1 MAEDKAYKGESTE
14 TPQPPAP
21 GVPDE
26 NTWLAAARKLNP
38 NVSDDKLRT
47 YYRNNYGAKYAL
59 RDLTSLRSNVF
70 GPQPKT
76 PAQPAPQIAQQELV
90 GRIERGQRAEQAIP
104 KLGEM
109 ESQAT
114 EEKIR
119 AQQAVRKGVAA
130 EQLKQEQAF
139 GGREE
144 TALETKQAGV
154 MAEPEFKPDKMEL
167 DDYRNL
173 AGMLIG
179 IGTLV
184 GGKGKMGAMYSLQAL
199 NGMMKGYAEG
209 RKDLF
214 KTQQVEFE
222 KALKSVDAHNKRIDR
237 EFNDAMSLINTDRR
251 TALAKLKQ
259 LEAELGD
266 GVMAADLRLNDLGKL
281 RKDIDSAVK
290 SGSDALKMVE
300 TSAQRQAD
308 REFKEQLARDRMQ
321 QQRELAEFRAS
332 TQKEIAELKKG
343 EGKPLPPAEIRKL
356 EGLESISKGLDEL
369 KRDFKPEYAQL
380 GVLGFG
386 AEFSLEAKRR
396 LAETLGDKE
405 AQRAVAWWGKY
416 QRLQAPNRHALFGAT
431 LTGNELK
438 NYLSFTAKPS
448 DSASTIINSL
458 DDQKNYSTDLARS
471 QRFSF
476 ESVGYKVPPT
486 SPSNYIESFGG
497 QRSEPTRTLGQQE
510 PAASQPASQPSAKPA
525 AKRMPEP
532 ETLQAYADQKFNG
545 NVEKAR
551 QFLKSQGYQ

>member
-1 MAEDKAYKGESTE
+1 MAEE
-14 TPQPPAP
+14 
-21 GVPDE
+21 
-26 NTWLAAARKLNP
+26 
-38 NVSDDKLRT
+38 
-47 YYRNNYGAKYAL
+47 AL

-70 GPQPKT
+70 GPQPKAPT
-76 PAQPAPQIAQQELV
+76 QPAPQIAQQELV
-90 GRIERGQRAEQAIP
+90 GRIQRGQRAEEAIP

-119 AQQAVRKGVAA
+119 AQQAVRTGVAA
-130 EQLKQEQAF
+130 EQLKQEEAF

-144 TALETKQAGV
+144 TALKTRQAGV

-214 KTQQVEFE
+214 KTQQIEFE

-237 EFNDAMSLINTDRR
+237 EFNDAMSLINTDRK

-266 GVMAADLRLNDLGKL
+266 GVMAADLRLNDLNKL
-281 RKDIDSAVK
+281 RNDLKSAVQ
-290 SGSDALKMVE
+290 SGENALKMVE

-321 QQRELAEFRAS
+321 QQKELARDRMQQQRGLAQFRAS

-369 KRDFKPEYAQL
+369 KRDFRPEYAQL

-438 NYLSFTAKPS
+438 NYQSFTAKPS

-497 QRSEPTRTLGQQE
+497 QRSEPTRTLSQQA

>member
-1 MAEDKAYKGESTE
+1 MAEE
-14 TPQPPAP
+14 
-21 GVPDE
+21 
-26 NTWLAAARKLNP
+26 
-38 NVSDDKLRT
+38 
-47 YYRNNYGAKYAL
+47 AL

-70 GPQPKT
+70 GPQPKAPT
-76 PAQPAPQIAQQELV
+76 QPAPQIAQQELV
-90 GRIERGQRAEQAIP
+90 GRIQRGQRAEQAIP

-119 AQQAVRKGVAA
+119 AQQRVREGVAA

-139 GGREE
+139 GGREK

-222 KALKSVDAHNKRIDR
+222 KALKSVDAHNKRIER

-290 SGSDALKMVE
+290 SGENALKMVE

-438 NYLSFTAKPS
+438 NYQSFTAKPS

-497 QRSEPTRTLGQQE
+497 QRSEPTRTLSQQDQE
-510 PAASQPASQPSAKPA
+510 ALNWANSNPNDPRSAQIKQ
-525 AKRMPEP
+525 RLE
-532 ETLQAYADQKFNG
+532 G
-545 NVEKAR
+545 R
-551 QFLKSQGYQ
+551 

>member
-1 MAEDKAYKGESTE
+1 MAEE
-14 TPQPPAP
+14 
-21 GVPDE
+21 
-26 NTWLAAARKLNP
+26 
-38 NVSDDKLRT
+38 
-47 YYRNNYGAKYAL
+47 AL

-90 GRIERGQRAEQAIP
+90 GRIQRGQRAEQAIP

-119 AQQAVRKGVAA
+119 AQQRVREGVAA

-139 GGREE
+139 GGREK

-214 KTQQVEFE
+214 KMQQVEFE

-266 GVMAADLRLNDLGKL
+266 GVMAADLRLNDLNKL
-281 RKDIDSAVK
+281 RNDLKSAVQ
-290 SGSDALKMVE
+290 SGENALKMVE

-438 NYLSFTAKPS
+438 NYQSFTAKPS

-497 QRSEPTRTLGQQE
+497 QRSEPTRTLSQQDQE
-510 PAASQPASQPSAKPA
+510 ALNWANSNPNDPRSAQIKQ
-525 AKRMPEP
+525 RLE
-532 ETLQAYADQKFNG
+532 G
-545 NVEKAR
+545 R
-551 QFLKSQGYQ
+551 

>member
-1 MAEDKAYKGESTE
+1 MAEE
-14 TPQPPAP
+14 
-21 GVPDE
+21 
-26 NTWLAAARKLNP
+26 
-38 NVSDDKLRT
+38 
-47 YYRNNYGAKYAL
+47 AL

-90 GRIERGQRAEQAIP
+90 GRIQRGQRAEQAIP
-104 KLGEM
+104 ELGEM

-114 EEKIR
+114 EQKIR
-119 AQQAVRKGVAA
+119 AQQAVRTGVAA

-139 GGREE
+139 GGREKS
-144 TALETKQAGV
+144 ALETRQAGV

-214 KTQQVEFE
+214 KTQQIEFE

-290 SGSDALKMVE
+290 SSDNALKIIE
-300 TSAQRQAD
+300 TNRQKELD
-308 REFKEQLARDRMQ
+308 REARAEQAREMRELRRDLANQTDATR
-321 QQRELAEFRAS
+321 RELALLKQQQGSLKPGADVNKKYVADNVLLADINDLRRDLEKPGLPEKIGAERLYSFLSENGPISNQLLQTERDPDVRQFMMKVSRMRNKYYAS
-332 TQKEIAELKKG
+332 TSGLSVTQSEAMRNYGAVVQPGDTPQVTKE
-343 EGKPLPPAEIRKL
+343 KL
-356 EGLESISKGLDEL
+356 EIMSKGVQDTINVYRQMFTGL
-369 KRDFKPEYAQL
+369 PEIKVTPGMDTGMRQGEQL
-380 GVLGFG
+380 NP
-386 AEFSLEAKRR
+386 
-396 LAETLGDKE
+396 
-405 AQRAVAWWGKY
+405 Y
-416 QRLQAPNRHALFGAT
+416 QTASPITMQAP
-431 LTGNELK
+431 
-438 NYLSFTAKPS
+438 
-448 DSASTIINSL
+448 
-458 DDQKNYSTDLARS
+458 
-471 QRFSF
+471 
-476 ESVGYKVPPT
+476 
-486 SPSNYIESFGG
+486 
-497 QRSEPTRTLGQQE
+497 
-510 PAASQPASQPSAKPA
+510 SQPAAQQMPKRPTGVPESAGWSPSAGKWFWKDADGKIQSKPG
-525 AKRMPEP
+525 
-532 ETLQAYADQKFNG
+532 D
-545 NVEKAR
+545 
-551 QFLKSQGYQ
+551 

>member
-1 MAEDKAYKGESTE
+1 MAEE
-14 TPQPPAP
+14 
-21 GVPDE
+21 
-26 NTWLAAARKLNP
+26 
-38 NVSDDKLRT
+38 
-47 YYRNNYGAKYAL
+47 AL

-76 PAQPAPQIAQQELV
+76 PAQPAPQIAQQELA
-90 GRIERGQRAEQAIP
+90 GRIQRGQRAEGAIP

-144 TALETKQAGV
+144 TALETRQADV
-154 MAEPEFKPDKMEL
+154 KAEPEFKPDKMEL

-214 KTQQVEFE
+214 KTQQIEFE

-290 SGSDALKMVE
+290 SGENALKIIE
-300 TSAQRQAD
+300 TNRQKELD
-308 REFKEQLARDRMQ
+308 REAQAERRKADAELR
-321 QQRELAEFRAS
+321 RELASIRSQGGNAKTNQQMFIAQKAVTALRGAAS
-332 TQKEIAELKKG
+332 TMESVMRLPAGATAGILPNLTTKDGMFNYVRNNALRTLTPSEQKAVETLFSGLSRYLATIEANGNAVGLVGLSKQMEKLYPVAGDKVQDIALKLADIRRVSTEAIEAIIESGLFPEQMTSAAREQVKRM
-343 EGKPLPPAEIRKL
+343 EKAVPYTTNDVVDAITKGKPTMGVSTTAAAAGAKSFASEAEAEKAFKAGR
-356 EGLESISKGLDEL
+356 L
-369 KRDFKPEYAQL
+369 KAGQRVIID
-380 GVLGFG
+380 GVLGTW
-386 AEFSLEAKRR
+386 E
-396 LAETLGDKE
+396 
-405 AQRAVAWWGKY
+405 
-416 QRLQAPNRHALFGAT
+416 
-431 LTGNELK
+431 
-438 NYLSFTAKPS
+438 
-448 DSASTIINSL
+448 
-458 DDQKNYSTDLARS
+458 
-471 QRFSF
+471 
-476 ESVGYKVPPT
+476 
-486 SPSNYIESFGG
+486 
-497 QRSEPTRTLGQQE
+497 
-510 PAASQPASQPSAKPA
+510 
-525 AKRMPEP
+525 
-532 ETLQAYADQKFNG
+532 
-545 NVEKAR
+545 
-551 QFLKSQGYQ
+551 

>member
-1 MAEDKAYKGESTE
+1 
-14 TPQPPAP
+14 
-21 GVPDE
+21 
-26 NTWLAAARKLNP
+26 
-38 NVSDDKLRT
+38 
-47 YYRNNYGAKYAL
+47 
-59 RDLTSLRSNVF
+59 
-70 GPQPKT
+70 
-76 PAQPAPQIAQQELV
+76 
-90 GRIERGQRAEQAIP
+90 
-104 KLGEM
+104 
-109 ESQAT
+109 
-114 EEKIR
+114 
-119 AQQAVRKGVAA
+119 
-130 EQLKQEQAF
+130 
-139 GGREE
+139 
-144 TALETKQAGV
+144 
-154 MAEPEFKPDKMEL
+154 
-167 DDYRNL
+167 RNL

-308 REFKEQLARDRMQ
+308 REFKEQL
-321 QQRELAEFRAS
+321 
-332 TQKEIAELKKG
+332 
-343 EGKPLPPAEIRKL
+343 
-356 EGLESISKGLDEL
+356 
-369 KRDFKPEYAQL
+369 
-380 GVLGFG
+380 VGFG